1 MNNTLLE
8 SAFSPFTLKI
18 LELRNRFIKTAT
30 YEGYC
35 KNGKPTQELTD
46 FHSSFAKG
54 DVALITTAY
63 GAVNE
68 DGLTHENQMVIDE
81 NAVPYLEELADKMHS
96 EGAAISL
103 QLTHC
108 GFFTKSTRFQSKR
121 PLAPSMVLNKYG
133 LLRGRGISKAMSERD
148 MIQTRKD
155 FVRAAVL
162 VKQAGFDAIE
172 LHLGHG
178 YLLSQFLT
186 PAVNKRKDQYGGS
199 IKKRLRFPLE
209 ILKDIINTLG
219 DDFPV
224 LCKMNLSDDFNN
236 GITIDDSIIIAQ
248 ELEKAGAAALI
259 LSGGYTSRTPFFL
272 MRGDVPLWSMVKA
285 ESNFLQKIVMALFGR
300 AIIGKYEFTENFFL
314 PLAKKVREQV
324 KLPLVYVG
332 GIMSSKGIEEIMR
345 EGFDLIAIG
354 RALIHDPDF
363 IKKVQDDNEHISPCN
378 HCNICIAEMEKNG
391 VICVLEK
398 PET

>member
-1 MNNTLLE
+1 MSKTNLE
-8 SAFSPFTLKI
+8 SAFSPYTLKN

-35 KNGKPTQELTD
+35 RDGKPTQDLTD
-46 FHSSFAKG
+46 FHVSFAKG

-81 NAVPYLEELADKMHS
+81 NAVPYLEELAERIHT
-96 EGAAISL
+96 EGGAVSL

-108 GFFTKSTRFQSKR
+108 GFFTKSTRYKSKR
-121 PLAPSMVLNKYG
+121 PLAPSKVLNKYG

-148 MIQTRKD
+148 LIQTRKD

-186 PAVNKRKDQYGGS
+186 PAVNNRKDQYGGS
-199 IKKRLRFPLE
+199 LENRLRFPLE
-209 ILKDIINTLG
+209 VLKDIINTLG
-219 DDFPV
+219 EDFPV
-224 LCKMNLSDDFNN
+224 LCKMNLSDDFKN
-236 GITIDDSIIIAQ
+236 GVIIDESIIIAR
-248 ELEKAGAAALI
+248 ELEKSGAAALI
-259 LSGGYTSRTPFFL
+259 LSGGYTSRTPFYL

-324 KLPLVYVG
+324 KVPLVYVG
-332 GIMSSKGIEEIMR
+332 GIMSSKGIEEVMQ

-363 IKKVQDDNEHISPCN
+363 IKKVQEDNEYISPCN
-378 HCNICIAEMEKNG
+378 HCNICVAEMEKSG
-391 VICVLEK
+391 VRCVIE
-398 PET
+398 